1 MNVCKTLNCTFSS
14 EELVALDKV
23 ASILNKLHDTLLDE
37 DCTEIITDESHAD
50 FDIREIEEAQALIST
65 LAYVESVELS

>member
-1 MNVCKTLNCTFSS
+1 MNVFKTLNCTFSD
-14 EELVALDKV
+14 EELLALDKV

-50 FDIREIEEAQALIST
+50 FDIREIEEAQALVST
-65 LAYVESVELS
+65 LAYVEGVELS

>member
-1 MNVCKTLNCTFSS
+1 MNCTFSG

-50 FDIREIEEAQALIST
+50 FDIREIEEAQALVST
-65 LAYVESVELS
+65 LAYVENVELS